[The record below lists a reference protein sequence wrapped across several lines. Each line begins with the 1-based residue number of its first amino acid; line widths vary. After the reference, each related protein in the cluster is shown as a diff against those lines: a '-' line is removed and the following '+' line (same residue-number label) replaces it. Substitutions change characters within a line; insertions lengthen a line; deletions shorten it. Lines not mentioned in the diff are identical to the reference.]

1 MESYLGVTRGSRTS
15 AKTGYTLPLRTGRG
29 SLERRMAT
37 GDDEAERGM
46 ALRQLQQACKAL
58 REDMTTMY
66 EQRSR
71 PHGGREPDEAR
82 LKQQRWR
89 VLLLL
94 GAIKAGLRDTFLVA
108 DERKARVQEKKD
120 VAEAHQLQLQN
131 LLYEKDHLLREIRRC
146 RGFSTKEMDKIEFA
160 NEDLPIAVDAD
171 VHRSHLDQLTEELH
185 ARKRLQAELKALK
198 EKIAK
203 VEAATETKQSF
214 LDTLPQQ
221 LTGIEAATTGLQ
233 SYMGEPISAQR
244 DRQHSAGVEL
254 PTPLYAL
261 YCELEAYQTAS
272 GDAGKQL
279 TLEIVDSVGLSQARS
294 FRKRGFPSA
303 LDRNERSVSA
313 AKKLKA
319 PSRSPSAAVN
329 GTTPPLLPPSRAPSR
344 SPSAKRGGVNGTAQ
358 EPESGEIVASHTA
371 EKLLELR
378 PHASASEEESSES
391 KHQEDDENMEVSAN
405 PAETLNLWK
414 PHAKALQLT
423 IAVESSMASASGS
436 FTLMFQYFTVAKVV
450 TAEVVKTTPASYSHS
465 SHHQNILTNL
475 FPGDDGLSVP
485 RLAVNYAFREDGEG
499 DGEVEFPADAA
510 CRPYYWTQ
518 WICGLNPMKRADA
531 SDSDEAPRRRPEPS
545 VRNVMSQL
553 VKRFEATLLLKK
565 HLDQLTKLTAAST
578 SSTPRTTD
586 DGTLFVHP
594 LASHLFPH
602 EVKTYLEDWK
612 EIPAPTQD
620 VFQPVKRPQFHMPML
635 GCRYYRAGFKNGRA
649 KVSAIVEIAP
659 EYPIR
664 APRFLFQPRSA
675 SSNKAMDK
683 DQLPLYENQLKE
695 LEVEVNAFYDELI
708 PKGSEQ
714 FLLLHQLRKVEMC
727 FDVLCSAADGDA
739 DVPLC
744 FGRERR
750 GKDRRQAMVMDTA
763 AKDLRHR

>member
-1 MESYLGVTRGSRTS
+1 
-15 AKTGYTLPLRTGRG
+15 
-29 SLERRMAT
+29 MAT

-46 ALRQLQQACKAL
+46 ALRQLQQACKSL

-71 PHGGREPDEAR
+71 PHGGQEPDEAR

-108 DERKARVQEKKD
+108 DERKARVQEKKG

-146 RGFSTKEMDKIEFA
+146 RGFS
-160 NEDLPIAVDAD
+160 
-171 VHRSHLDQLTEELH
+171 
-185 ARKRLQAELKALK
+185 LQAELKALK

-221 LTGIEAATTGLQ
+221 LAGIEAATTGLQ

-244 DRQHSAGVEL
+244 DRQHSASVEL

-279 TLEIVDSVGLSQARS
+279 TLEIVDSVGLNQARS
-294 FRKRGFPSA
+294 FRKREFPSA

-319 PSRSPSAAVN
+319 PSRSPSTAVN
-329 GTTPPLLPPSRAPSR
+329 GTAPPLLPPSRAPSR
-344 SPSAKRGGVNGTAQ
+344 SPSMKRGGVNGIAQ

-391 KHQEDDENMEVSAN
+391 KHQEDDESMEVLAD
-405 PAETLNLWK
+405 PTEAVNLWK

-423 IAVESSMASASGS
+423 IAVESPLASASGS
-436 FTLMFQYFTVAKVV
+436 FTLMFQHFTVAKVV
-450 TAEVVKTTPASYSHS
+450 TAGVVKTTPASYSHS
-465 SHHQNILTNL
+465 SHHQNILMNL
-475 FPGDDGLSVP
+475 FPGDDGVSVP

-499 DGEVEFPADAA
+499 NGEVEFPTDAA
-510 CRPYYWTQ
+510 CRPYYWAQ
-518 WICGLNPMKRADA
+518 WVCGLNPMKRADA
-531 SDSDEAPRRRPEPS
+531 SGSEEAPRRRPEPS

-553 VKRFEATLLLKK
+553 VKRFEAMVLLKK
-565 HLDQLTKLTAAST
+565 HLDQLTKVAAAST
-578 SSTPRTTD
+578 SSTPRTSD

-594 LASHLFPH
+594 LASHLFPR
-602 EVKTYLEDWK
+602 EVKTHLEDWK
-612 EIPAPTQD
+612 EMPAPTQD
-620 VFQPVKRPQFHMPML
+620 IFQPVKRPQFHMSML

-683 DQLPLYENQLKE
+683 DQLPLYENQLK

-708 PKGSEQ
+708 PKGSEH